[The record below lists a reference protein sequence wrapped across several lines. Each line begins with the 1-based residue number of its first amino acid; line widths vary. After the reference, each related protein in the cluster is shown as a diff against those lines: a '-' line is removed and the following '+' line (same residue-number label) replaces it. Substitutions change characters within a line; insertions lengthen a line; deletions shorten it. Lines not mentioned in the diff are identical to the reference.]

1 LNMRDNTYHN
11 TFITYDDDATWL
23 VTYADLMTLLLVF
36 FVLLYTLTSFE
47 RNQYSKAIDSIK
59 IRIESSEELIGL
71 MDLVNIPELL
81 DTRITLEDI
90 TGLKSREKSLFED
103 LTRFTRSS
111 SEKEFLSTRIQDG
124 KIIVNING
132 KTLFGSG
139 SASLNPSA
147 APVIDDLV
155 DILYDYPD
163 YTVNIKGHT
172 DDLPIS
178 TEFFPSNWELSAIR
192 ATTVLRYL
200 ISRGLL
206 PDRLT
211 ATGYGDAMPLLPNTS
226 EENRAQNRRVE
237 FVLEK
242 KEARN

>member
-1 LNMRDNTYHN
+1 MRDNTYNN

-47 RNQYSKAIDSIK
+47 RNQYSKAVDSIK
-59 IRIESSEELIGL
+59 IKVESSEELIGL
-71 MDLVNIPELL
+71 MDLVKIPELL

-124 KIIVNING
+124 RIIVNING
-132 KTLFGSG
+132 KALFGSG

-155 DILYDYPD
+155 DVLYEYPE
-163 YTVNIKGHT
+163 YGINIKGHT

-178 TEFFPSNWELSAIR
+178 TEIFPSNWELSAIR
-192 ATTVLRYL
+192 ATTVLKYL

>member
-1 LNMRDNTYHN
+1 MRDNTYHN

-36 FVLLYTLTSFE
+36 FVLLYTLTSVE
-47 RNQYSKAIDSIK
+47 RNQYSKAIDSVK
-59 IRIESSEELIGL
+59 IRIENSEELIGL

-103 LTRFTRSS
+103 LSRFARSS

-132 KTLFGSG
+132 KALFGSG

>member
-1 LNMRDNTYHN
+1 MRDNTYNN

-47 RNQYSKAIDSIK
+47 RNQYSKAIDSVK

-71 MDLVNIPELL
+71 MDLVKIPELL

-103 LTRFTRSS
+103 LTRFARSS

-132 KTLFGSG
+132 KALFGSG
-139 SASLNPSA
+139 SASLNPSVT
-147 APVIDDLV
+147 PVMDDLV
-155 DILYDYPD
+155 DVLYDYPD

-178 TEFFPSNWELSAIR
+178 TEIFPSNWELSAIR

-200 ISRGLL
+200 ISRGLP

-211 ATGYGDAMPLLPNTS
+211 ATGYGDALPLLPNTS

-242 KEARN
+242 KETRN